1 MHIVVYTNF
10 YVAAYPPSPGTPG
23 SCMTYRQ
30 LEATSGRQQGSRR
43 RSSTPFTNEDVRPL
57 TKLPYYHAMPT
68 HPSPASNEPRRGSLA
83 CVGLGMTL
91 GSHLTPLARS
101 HIQQADVVFAGL
113 SDGVVELWLQRMH
126 PDVRSLQPYYREG
139 KSRMKTYREWVE
151 LMMVEV
157 RAGNRVCGVFYGH
170 PGIFAW
176 SPHKVIETARA
187 EGFQAHMEPGI
198 SAEDCLYA
206 DLGIDPGRYGC
217 QHFEASQLL
226 FYERRIDN
234 AGYLVLWQVGLVGDR
249 SLGRFSTG
257 PKYRELL
264 VELLSRDYPLDHEV
278 IIYRGATLPIEKP
291 RIRRTT
297 LRELPHVTAAGCA
310 CARRIRRCPSPFTPT
325 TSGMRKATT

>member
-1 MHIVVYTNF
+1 MPAF
-10 YVAAYPPSPGTPG
+10 
-23 SCMTYRQ
+23 R
-30 LEATSGRQQGSRR
+30 
-43 RSSTPFTNEDVRPL
+43 
-57 TKLPYYHAMPT
+57 KLPYYHAMNTLSSRPT
-68 HPSPASNEPRRGSLA
+68 DELRRGSLA

-157 RAGNRVCGVFYGH
+157 RAGKRVCGVFYGH

-176 SPHKVIETARA
+176 SPHKAIETARA
-187 EGFQAHMEPGI
+187 EGYPAHMEPGI

-206 DLGIDPGRYGC
+206 DLGIDPGRFGC

-234 AGYLVLWQVGLVGDR
+234 AGYVVLWQMGIVGNR
-249 SLGRFSTG
+249 STGRFEAG

-264 VELLSRDYPLDHEV
+264 VELLSRDYPLDHEA

-291 RIRRTT
+291 RIRRAALGDLHRVPLTAEETVVLPPART
-297 LRELPHVTAAGCA
+297 LKPNAAMQERLEALDREAALA
-310 CARRIRRCPSPFTPT
+310 
-325 TSGMRKATT
+325 